1 MEAAGFLQSL
11 VTILP
16 NYTMAHLRRQYLQN
30 TAAFR
35 TVIQATGSN
44 FDLGTG
50 NEEHPFSSFSHSL
63 QTSTEIVA

>member
-1 MEAAGFLQSL
+1 MEAAGFHHIP

-16 NYTMAHLRRQYLQN
+16 NYTMAHLRIPYFQN
-30 TAAFR
+30 TADFK

-44 FDLGTG
+44 FGLGTG
-50 NEEHPFSSFSHSL
+50 NEEHPFYSFSHSL